1 MSFKPTHI
9 IKTETGDTI
18 RLMLVGEEAYMGHE
32 WAESTIADYRFE
44 KGMWTCK
51 GKPAK
56 IKAEA
61 VTEEAVDEIEILK

>member
-1 MSFKPTHI
+1 VSFKPTHI

-32 WAESTIADYRFE
+32 WAESAVSDYRLE
-44 KGMWTCK
+44 QGMWTCK